1 MDLSKAKYILPNLF
15 TLSSVF
21 AGFYSMIIT
30 TRAENAKE
38 LTVAVWL
45 VVISMVLDAC
55 DGRVARATKTQ
66 SEFGMQLDS
75 LADAVAFG
83 VAPGFLVYHWALQ
96 PLGGYGLFI
105 AFAFIACGIMRL
117 ARFNVLASKD
127 QGASAHFM
135 GLPIPLAAGTLI
147 SVILAHLSMTGKL
160 QTNASWSAG
169 LMTMLLSGL
178 MVSNVRYR
186 TFKKVRLR
194 GKAVVVILALATA
207 LIFASVRY
215 NPGLAFA
222 GILCAYIGLGIL
234 ESAIGIGRG
243 RRGLIEE
250 VLEVAEEELSDDVH
264 ELD

>member
-30 TRAENAKE
+30 TRAENARE
-38 LTVAVWL
+38 LSVAVWL
-45 VVISMVLDAC
+45 IVISMVLDAC
-55 DGRVARATKTQ
+55 DGRVARATRTE
-66 SEFGMQLDS
+66 SEFGVQLDS

-83 VAPGFLVYHWALQ
+83 VAPGFLVYHWALE
-96 PLGGYGLFI
+96 PLGGPGLFI

-117 ARFNVLASKD
+117 ARFNVLASK
-127 QGASAHFM
+127 GGGTSAHFM

-160 QTNASWSAG
+160 TTNASWSAG
-169 LMTMLLSGL
+169 LMTVLLSGL
-178 MVSNVRYR
+178 MVSGVRYR
-186 TFKKVRLR
+186 TFKRVRLR
-194 GKAVVVILALATA
+194 GKAMLIILALATA
-207 LIFASVRY
+207 LVFTSVRY

-222 GILCAYIGLGIL
+222 GILCAYIGLGIF
-234 ESAIGIGRG
+234 ESAVGLGRK

-250 VLEVAEEELSDDVH
+250 VLEAADDELSDKVKD
-264 ELD
+264 LD